1 MKLKDYLYKTPE
13 MTEEKLIEL
22 LDKFSPLLR
31 KEAKDRLN
39 QLHKGESLSKAL
51 LKEYDLIQDKKS
63 HLSKSQRDQIIGFV
77 GMCMIQ
83 MTKEDES

>member
-63 HLSKSQRDQIIGFV
+63 HLSKSQRIQIVGFV

>member
-63 HLSKSQRDQIIGFV
+63 HLSKSQRNQIVGFV

>member
-63 HLSKSQRDQIIGFV
+63 HLSKSQRNQIVGFV

-83 MTKEDES
+83 MTKGDES

>member
-39 QLHKGESLSKAL
+39 QLHKGESLSKVL

-63 HLSKSQRDQIIGFV
+63 HLSKSQRNQIVGFV

>member
-63 HLSKSQRDQIIGFV
+63 HLSKSQRNQIIGFV